1 MSTQVEQQVP
11 TVSNA
16 NLDDKSLANRA
27 RGFAA
32 GVASGITKLA
42 VGHPF
47 GTVSPTTPPTH
58 PHQIVNSLINHLPRS
73 TYNYRHHQGA
83 NANIRVS

>member
-1 MSTQVEQQVP
+1 MSTQAQARAP
-11 TVSNA
+11 SVSNA
-16 NLDDKSLANRA
+16 SLDDKSLANRA

-47 GTVSPTTPPTH
+47 GIASFH
-58 PHQIVNSLINHLPRS
+58 PHS
-73 TYNYRHHQGA
+73 
-83 NANIRVS
+83 NIAMPTFGKF

>member
-1 MSTQVEQQVP
+1 MSTQAEARAP
-11 TVSNA
+11 SVSNA
-16 NLDDKSLANRA
+16 SLDDKSFANRA

-47 GTVSPTTPPTH
+47 GNVTSPPTF
-58 PHQIVNSLINHLPRS
+58 
-73 TYNYRHHQGA
+73 
-83 NANIRVS
+83 VSSKAAFGKI

>member
-1 MSTQVEQQVP
+1 MSREISHSTA
-11 TVSNA
+11 NA
-16 NLDDKSLANRA
+16 NLDDQSLYNRF

-47 GTVSPTTPPTH
+47 GK
-58 PHQIVNSLINHLPRS
+58 
-73 TYNYRHHQGA
+73 
-83 NANIRVS
+83 